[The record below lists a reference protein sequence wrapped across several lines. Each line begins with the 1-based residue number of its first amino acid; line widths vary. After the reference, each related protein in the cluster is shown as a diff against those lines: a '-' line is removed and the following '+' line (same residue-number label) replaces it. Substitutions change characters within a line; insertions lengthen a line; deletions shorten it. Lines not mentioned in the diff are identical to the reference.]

1 MQKLGMPVE
10 QTVGMLHGGGI
21 YLRPDHRRQQRAN
34 LACEYRARGKRA
46 RRAGTSAEA
55 VTIDRTLSN
64 SADLQPAKQLG
75 HNVAAKNQKK
85 PSSATSSGSG
95 RPRPW
100 FFSARSADVSKGTAP
115 MPSIQGVT
123 PARHIP
129 LLNRSRFVIN
139 NQQPEATSATS
150 TESPAPTIRDGA
162 STAGHRPPVL
172 HSNVTSPQEPPGATA
187 AVSNTAVASPVD
199 AVSRDSTTLDAGDDA
214 PKPIERDDLAP
225 PPNAAAGTA
234 PSSVRTPEPA
244 SESNTT
250 KAAHEPSELEFEGQ
264 PRNRRRDRTSGIGC
278 YRARTSDI
286 RKRIN
291 ELG

>member
-1 MQKLGMPVE
+1 
-10 QTVGMLHGGGI
+10 
-21 YLRPDHRRQQRAN
+21 
-34 LACEYRARGKRA
+34 
-46 RRAGTSAEA
+46 
-55 VTIDRTLSN
+55 
-64 SADLQPAKQLG
+64 
-75 HNVAAKNQKK
+75 
-85 PSSATSSGSG
+85 
-95 RPRPW
+95 
-100 FFSARSADVSKGTAP
+100 

-162 STAGHRPPVL
+162 SAAGHRPPVL
-172 HSNVTSPQEPPGATA
+172 HSNVASPQEPPGATA

-250 KAAHEPSELEFEGQ
+250 KAAHEPSEIESRGSRETGAAIEQVASDAIAPEHPTSENALTSLGELAVAASRFLAAAPVKPAPDTTSPADAPSPEEQ
-264 PRNRRRDRTSGIGC
+264 PFPPKVHPPISIELRWVLRDV
-278 YRARTSDI
+278 RAGRLRAIDVSSPDI
-286 RKRIN
+286 RLLANYGLI
-291 ELG
+291 ELRDGVPILTVAGVHALNDSPTQFSGR